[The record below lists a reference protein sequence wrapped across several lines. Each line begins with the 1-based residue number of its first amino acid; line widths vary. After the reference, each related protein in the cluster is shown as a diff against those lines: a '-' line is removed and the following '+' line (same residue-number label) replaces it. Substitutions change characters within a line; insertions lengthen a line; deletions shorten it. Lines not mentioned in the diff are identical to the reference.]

1 MGSYSFIIKQPFN
14 GQFWLVT
21 GKGAIAQTL
30 SPNYAVR
37 PVLTL
42 SSNVK
47 ISGGSGT
54 SSDPYQLQLN

>member
-1 MGSYSFIIKQPFN
+1 MMLFQ
-14 GQFWLVT
+14 
-21 GKGAIAQTL
+21 IAL
-30 SPNYAVR
+30 GVSAR

-54 SSDPYQLQLN
+54 SSDPYQLSL